1 MIIISER
8 TVFLYL
14 CLYECCPFFGMR
26 LFETKRIH
34 VMKRSRRASMKLF
47 SFLQLQVLLVSE

>member
-14 CLYECCPFFGMR
+14 CLYECYPFFGMR
-26 LFETKRIH
+26 LFEPSIRDEKKQESFYETFFLFTAT
-34 VMKRSRRASMKLF
+34 SAASF
-47 SFLQLQVLLVSE
+47 